1 MNVCT
6 LCGRAF
12 GNIEGCLVSH
22 VKIGNKIYKRNKCS
36 TLEYQCHDCGAGLGK
51 FHHPGCDMEDCP
63 KCRGQMIWCECI
75 DDKEFIVK

>member
-1 MNVCT
+1 MNACKY
-6 LCGRAF
+6 CNEEI
-12 GNIEGCLVSH
+12 GNIEGCMISH
-22 VKIGNKIYKRNKCS
+22 VKIGKEIYKRRKAYPIES
-36 TLEYQCHDCGAGLGK
+36 QCHDCGTGWGK